1 MGGETVTKEKAP
13 STPEEGNNSES
24 ILDPFWTP
32 EKVQEMADKWLEE
45 LKPLCKTE
53 LELKFAEA
61 ITKLFARQ
69 NQHLEAINLQDR
81 AIGHHQ
87 EQLNFLKGGYDDLCG
102 THDQWKTNIWTI
114 TNRQKDFINEVRS
127 IITSI
132 KVRLRKAG
140 L

>member
-1 MGGETVTKEKAP
+1 MTKEKAP

-32 EKVQEMADKWLEE
+32 EKVQEMSDKWLEE
-45 LKPLCKTE
+45 LKPLCKTD

-87 EQLNFLKGGYDDLCG
+87 EQLNFLKGGYDDLCA

-132 KVRLRKAG
+132 KIRLRKAG

>member
-1 MGGETVTKEKAP
+1 MTKEKAP
-13 STPEEGNNSES
+13 STPEEGNDSES
-24 ILDPFWTP
+24 ILDPFWTT

-87 EQLNFLKGGYDDLCG
+87 DQLNFLKGGYDDLCG

-114 TNRQKDFINEVRS
+114 TNRQKDFISEVRS

-132 KVRLRKAG
+132 KKRLTKAG

>member
-1 MGGETVTKEKAP
+1 MTKEKAP

-32 EKVQEMADKWLEE
+32 EKVQEMSDKWLEE

-87 EQLNFLKGGYDDLCG
+87 EQLNFLKGGYDEICLL
-102 THDQWKTNIWTI
+102 HDQWKKTIWEITI
-114 TNRQKDFINEVRS
+114 RQKDFIEQVNKEM
-127 IITSI
+127 
-132 KVRLRKAG
+132 RLVKIRLTKAG

>member
-1 MGGETVTKEKAP
+1 MTKEKAP

-132 KVRLRKAG
+132 KIRLRKAG

>member
-1 MGGETVTKEKAP
+1 MTKEKAP

-32 EKVQEMADKWLEE
+32 EKVQEMSDKWLEE